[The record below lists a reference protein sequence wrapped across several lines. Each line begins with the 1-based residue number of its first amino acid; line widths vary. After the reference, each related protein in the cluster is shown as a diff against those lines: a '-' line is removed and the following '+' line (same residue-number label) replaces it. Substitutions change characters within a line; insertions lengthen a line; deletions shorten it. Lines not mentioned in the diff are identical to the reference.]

1 MRRTEQVQGLRLMKF
16 EEVYGRTHRGGLSQ
30 AEAAEVLGVSERTFR
45 RWRDRYEAEGAD
57 GLYDRRL
64 GRLSARRAPVD
75 EVARVLE
82 LFDTRY
88 WDFTAKHFHEKLVA
102 DHGFKRSYNWL
113 RLSLQAHGRRRAAP
127 RRGAHR
133 RKRPRRALP
142 GMMLHQDGS
151 SHEWVPGRWWD
162 LIVTMDDATSD
173 IYSAFFVAEEGTMS
187 SFQGVSEAIRAKGL
201 FCSLYADRASHYWN
215 TPEAGGKVDKDTPTQ
230 VGRALAQLGIE
241 LIPAYSPEARGRSER
256 MFGTLQKRLPQE
268 LRLAGIT
275 DMVEANRFLKEVF
288 LPQHNARFATPA
300 EDRGTAFVP
309 FTGALD
315 DILCI
320 HEERTVSNDN
330 TVRYKR
336 LALQIPAG
344 RHRRHYVKARVRV
357 HEYPDGTMAVFYHRA
372 ECLTHVGDSQAVRS
386 LTQCGEPMRFA
397 MAAPIDLRNDFDS
410 VSLRRLAKRT
420 RDATQS
426 RRLLALAEVYDG
438 GSRTDA
444 SRIGGVGLQIIRD
457 WVLRFNARGPD
468 GLVDGKSPGAP
479 SKLNADHRRALAEV
493 VEAGPVPAVDGVVR
507 WRRKDLARW
516 LLETFAISLD
526 ETTVGREL
534 KALGFAKISARP
546 RHYAQNE
553 LAVEAFKKNFPA
565 ELAKIRARL
574 PKGVEIELWWQ
585 DEARIGQKNKLT
597 RRWARRGTRP
607 RAPRDQRTEWAY
619 IFGAICPAKGK
630 GAGLVMPWCDTDAMA
645 AHLIEISA
653 AVDPGAHAVLIVDQA
668 GWHLTPKLAIPDN
681 ITVLALPPRSPE
693 LNPVENV
700 WQFMRDNWLS
710 NRIFKSYE
718 DIVALCCQAWNN
730 LIDQP
735 WKIMSLGMRKW
746 AHGF

>member
-45 RWRDRYEAEGAD
+45 RWRERYEAEGAD

-64 GRLSARRAPVD
+64 GRLSARRAPAD

-151 SHEWVPGRWWD
+151 SHAWVPGRWWD
-162 LIVTMDDATSD
+162 LIVTMDDATSE

-215 TPEAGGKVDKDTPTQ
+215 TPEAGGTVDKDTPTQ

-241 LIPAYSPEARGRSER
+241 SIPAYSPEARGRSER
-256 MFGTLQKRLPQE
+256 MFATLQKRLPQE

-275 DMVEANRFLKEVF
+275 DMAGASRFLKELF
-288 LPQHNARFATPA
+288 LPQHNARFAAPA
-300 EDRGTAFVP
+300 EDQGTAFVP

-336 LALQIPAG
+336 LELQIPAG

-357 HEYPDGTMAVFYHRA
+357 HEYPDGTMAVFHGPRCLARYHA
-372 ECLTHVGDSQAVRS
+372 DGQPIDSQTR
-386 LTQCGEPMRFA
+386 E
-397 MAAPIDLRNDFDS
+397 AA
-410 VSLRRLAKRT
+410 
-420 RDATQS
+420 
-426 RRLLALAEVYDG
+426 
-438 GSRTDA
+438 
-444 SRIGGVGLQIIRD
+444 
-457 WVLRFNARGPD
+457 
-468 GLVDGKSPGAP
+468 
-479 SKLNADHRRALAEV
+479 
-493 VEAGPVPAVDGVVR
+493 
-507 WRRKDLARW
+507 
-516 LLETFAISLD
+516 
-526 ETTVGREL
+526 
-534 KALGFAKISARP
+534 
-546 RHYAQNE
+546 
-553 LAVEAFKKNFPA
+553 
-565 ELAKIRARL
+565 
-574 PKGVEIELWWQ
+574 
-585 DEARIGQKNKLT
+585 
-597 RRWARRGTRP
+597 
-607 RAPRDQRTEWAY
+607 
-619 IFGAICPAKGK
+619 
-630 GAGLVMPWCDTDAMA
+630 
-645 AHLIEISA
+645 
-653 AVDPGAHAVLIVDQA
+653 
-668 GWHLTPKLAIPDN
+668 
-681 ITVLALPPRSPE
+681 
-693 LNPVENV
+693 
-700 WQFMRDNWLS
+700 
-710 NRIFKSYE
+710 
-718 DIVALCCQAWNN
+718 
-730 LIDQP
+730 
-735 WKIMSLGMRKW
+735 
-746 AHGF
+746 